1 MTAAIAASYL
11 IGGVPVGVL
20 IGKSR
25 GVDIRQH
32 GSGNIGATNVLRV
45 LGVKLGLLAFSLDV
59 LKGAVPVLG
68 SSALGLQGWALYGCG
83 IAAVVGHCYSPY
95 LRFAGGK
102 AVATGLGVL
111 LAFNWVA
118 GLICF
123 GIWVVLTAATR
134 YVSLASMVAYAAAPL
149 LAWLLGDGTPLIAA
163 LGFLAALSIYR
174 HRDNIQR
181 LRAGTEGKIGKR
193 RARANDEPHEPAA
206 EPADGGNST

>member
-1 MTAAIAASYL
+1 VAAIAASYL

-25 GVDIRQH
+25 GVDIRQQ

-45 LGVKLGLLAFSLDV
+45 LGVKWGLLAFALDV
-59 LKGAVPVLG
+59 LKGAAPVLG
-68 SSALGLQGWALYGCG
+68 GSALGLHGWGLYGCG

-123 GIWVVLTAATR
+123 GLWALITAATR
-134 YVSLASMVAYAAAPL
+134 YVSLASMIAYAAAPL
-149 LAWLLGDGTPLIAA
+149 LAWLLGDDPPLIGA
-163 LGFLAALSIYR
+163 LCFLTVVSVYR
-174 HRDNIQR
+174 HRENIRR
-181 LRAGTEGKIGKR
+181 LRAGTESRIGQR
-193 RARANDEPHEPAA
+193 GRPPDGDPDPSTA
-206 EPADGGNST
+206 EVPRGGSDT